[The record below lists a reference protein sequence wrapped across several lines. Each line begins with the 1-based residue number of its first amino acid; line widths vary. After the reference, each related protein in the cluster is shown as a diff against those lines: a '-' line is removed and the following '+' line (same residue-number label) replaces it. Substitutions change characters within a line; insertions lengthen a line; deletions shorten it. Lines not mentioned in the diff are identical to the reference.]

1 MPSSL
6 PVQLLHMLPPE
17 CAHDVAIA
25 ALRLQLAP
33 SLKTPIY
40 ENLNTSLWGRE
51 FTNPIGL
58 AAGFDKNATC
68 IPALLRQGFGF
79 IEVGTVTLLPQAGN
93 PKPRLFRLTEDKAI
107 INRMGFNNKGIEEFT
122 TKLAK
127 RQGGI
132 VGVNIGKN
140 KTSLDP
146 HYDYKALLRKVYLL
160 SDYITINISS
170 PNTPGLRALQGAE
183 ELDKLLAVIGE
194 ERAELVTHY
203 GKKVPIV
210 VKIAPDINEKEAA
223 SIAQVVLMH
232 GIDGLIISNTTIGKR
247 EMLQS
252 THKNETGGLS
262 GKPLL
267 ALSTERLK
275 DMYRLTKG
283 KVPLIGTGGIFS
295 GEDAYHKIRAGA
307 SLVQIYTAFIYEG
320 FGITGKIAAELSAL
334 LKRDGF
340 AQLRDA
346 VGVDAK

>member
-6 PVQLLHMLPPE
+6 PVCLLHMLPPE

-25 ALRLQLAP
+25 ALRLQLVP
-33 SLKTPIY
+33 SVQTPHY
-40 ENLNTSLWGRE
+40 ENLKTSLWGRE
-51 FTNPIGL
+51 FANPIGL
-58 AAGFDKNATC
+58 AAGFDKNAAC

-107 INRMGFNNKGIEEFT
+107 INRMGFNNGGIENFT
-122 TKLAK
+122 KRLAK

-146 HYDYKALLRKVYLL
+146 HYDYKALLREVYPL

-183 ELDKLLAVIGE
+183 ELDKLLAIIGE
-194 ERAELVTHY
+194 ERTELATHY

-210 VKIAPDINEKEAA
+210 VKIAPDITATEATA
-223 SIAQVVLMH
+223 IAPIVLRH
-232 GIDGLIISNTTIGKR
+232 GIDGLIISNTTIGNR

-252 THKNETGGLS
+252 HHKNETGGLS
-262 GKPLL
+262 GKPLF

-275 DMYRLTKG
+275 HMYRLTEG

-295 GEDAYHKIRAGA
+295 GEDAYQKIRAGA

-320 FGITGKIAAELSAL
+320 FDITGKIAAELSAL
-334 LKRDGF
+334 LNRDGF
-340 AQLRDA
+340 ANVSEAIGIDA
-346 VGVDAK
+346 I